1 MKQNEDQI
9 KHIGGT
15 INRLLERV
23 AIYVPDIIHLGASSC
38 YVDAKADLIVLKDDL
53 ELAKVKSSLS
63 AFAKE
68 FKDLPTLECS
78 HFQPDQLTTV
88 GNREPA
94 YGCRSWCCT
103 SRTSGWPGTA

>member
-38 YVDAKADLIVLKDDL
+38 YVIAKADMIMLKDDL
-53 ELAKVKSSLS
+53 ELAKIKSSLS

-78 HFQPDQLTTV
+78 HFQPAQLTTV

-94 YGCRSWCCT
+94 GGCWSW
-103 SRTSGWPGTA
+103 

>member
-1 MKQNEDQI
+1 MKQNQDQI

-15 INRLLERV
+15 IDGLLERV

-78 HFQPDQLTTV
+78 HFQPAQLTTV

-94 YGCRSWCCT
+94 GGCWSW
-103 SRTSGWPGTA
+103 